1 MQQGF
6 FEVPAGARRRS
17 RLHDQIPAETLP
29 ALEQLQELV
38 AGLPDPADLNAEQRA
53 GAVTTAHRVQVMLE
67 AYLTATAGAAD
78 QNKDSQ
84 LFAAGT
90 TGTMIAS
97 LIHQNPAV
105 GSGIVARAKALRD
118 MPATEAAYRAGTISG
133 RHVQLLVEAAE
144 HLDGFTDPKAET
156 PLVELGALVEPAAL
170 AAVVKTLIEQSRPK
184 APDEDYLTARERRRI
199 SFTELPDATWQI
211 KGILDPVA
219 GRRLRDAF
227 ATFTDQRSPDD
238 PRSAAQRRADA
249 LDDIVAA
256 GVASTSPMGTSGVLI
271 SADLDTLTE
280 GHGAKLDDMPIGPD
294 LFDLLT
300 CSGILNIIL
309 GRRRGSA
316 FVPLMHGRAKR
327 RATAAQWAALI
338 VRDGGCANCGKHW
351 RFTEAHHVVH
361 WRDGGETDVSNM
373 CLFCSRCHHD
383 LHLGYLSVEMIDGLP
398 VITVIKSRTRRR

>member
-17 RLHDQIPAETLP
+17 RLHDQVPAETLP
-29 ALEQLQELV
+29 VFEQLLEVV

-53 GAVTTAHRVQVMLE
+53 GAVTAAHRVQVMLE

-78 QNKDSQ
+78 RNKDSQ

-90 TGTMIAS
+90 TGTMIAA

-105 GSGIVARAKALRD
+105 GSGMVARAKALRT

-144 HLDGFTDPKAET
+144 HLDGFTDPEAET

-199 SFTELPDATWQI
+199 
-211 KGILDPVA
+211 
-219 GRRLRDAF
+219 
-227 ATFTDQRSPDD
+227 TFTDQRSPDD
-238 PRSAAQRRADA
+238 PRTAAQRRADA

-271 SADLDTLTE
+271 TADLDTLTE

-338 VRDGGCANCGKHW
+338 VRDGGCVNCGKHW
-351 RFTEAHHVVH
+351 RYTEAHHVVH
-361 WRDGGETDVSNM
+361 WRDGGETDTSNM

-398 VITVIKSRTRRR
+398 VITVTKSRTRRR